1 MPSRRLQIQSAV
13 SLMFSGR
20 FGLSADVYRWK
31 KRHGYGGYVDD
42 FSASGWVIRARTNV
56 GHTLGQREVRY
67 AKKR

>member
-1 MPSRRLQIQSAV
+1 
-13 SLMFSGR
+13 MFSGR